1 MLSLAR
7 SQLEMQPWYNVWVQ
21 EDHLLTRGTEEMWM
35 WH

>member
-7 SQLEMQPWYNVWVQ
+7 SQLGMQPQYVWVQ